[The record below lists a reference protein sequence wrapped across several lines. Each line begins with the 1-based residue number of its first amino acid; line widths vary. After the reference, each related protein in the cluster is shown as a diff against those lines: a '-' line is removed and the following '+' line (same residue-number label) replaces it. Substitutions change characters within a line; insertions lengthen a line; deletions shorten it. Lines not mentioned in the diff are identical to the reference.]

1 MSVVAGWCISRTLSS
16 SLLFL
21 ACWLSVYI
29 LFPTGQQDSTRET
42 ESRHHRSSTGQGF
55 FGPYMWVGEGGGV
68 YINLFAV
75 SGSSVEPEITIDQPE
90 AVRIESWTWT
100 RARTDLELGGTNWNS
115 RTTVIFK
122 DRLHLRVS
130 LITSNFDDADIL
142 QEKLAPFM
150 ELHMHLA

>member
-1 MSVVAGWCISRTLSS
+1 
-16 SLLFL
+16 
-21 ACWLSVYI
+21 
-29 LFPTGQQDSTRET
+29 
-42 ESRHHRSSTGQGF
+42 
-55 FGPYMWVGEGGGV
+55 MWVGEGGGV